1 MWIINDEKIRELL
14 KNYFDDE
21 DIHDAFRNRNRK
33 KEWVILNTHE
43 GQKMTAF
50 FKVRKELF
58 KWSREYDPND
68 WNPYPEVKPPRRGY
82 YLVTRLR
89 TRDNGDT
96 YKGVDLCLFGLNN
109 SDIFAQSNVLAFRE
123 LPEPYDPMPWEED
136 DKREPEEGD

>member
-1 MWIINDEKIRELL
+1 MWKIKDPTLKEKIMQLLSDESIAKRCNRQMDDRSSYILLSDDNDEILL
-14 KNYFDDE
+14 RLD
-21 DIHDAFRNRNRK
+21 
-33 KEWVILNTHE
+33 KERFVN
-43 GQKMTAF
+43 
-50 FKVRKELF
+50 VP
-58 KWSREYDPND
+58 EYKPDD

-109 SDIFAQSNVLAFRE
+109 SDIFANSNILAFRE

-136 DKREPEEGD
+136 DDSEPEEGD

>member
-1 MWIINDEKIRELL
+1 MWKIKDPEFVKEKIFRLL
-14 KNYFDDE
+14 SDDE
-21 DIHDAFRNRNRK
+21 IAKRCNRQMDDGSSFILLSDDNDNIMLRLE
-33 KEWVILNTHE
+33 KERFVN
-43 GQKMTAF
+43 
-50 FKVRKELF
+50 VP
-58 KWSREYDPND
+58 EYKPDD

-123 LPEPYDPMPWEED
+123 LPEPYDPMPWED
-136 DKREPEEGD
+136 DESEPEEGD

>member
-1 MWIINDEKIRELL
+1 MWKIKDPDAVKAMIIRLL
-14 KNYFDDE
+14 SDDE
-21 DIHDAFRNRNRK
+21 IAKRCNRQMDDGSSFILLSDDNDNIMLRLE
-33 KEWVILNTHE
+33 KERFVN
-43 GQKMTAF
+43 
-50 FKVRKELF
+50 VP
-58 KWSREYDPND
+58 EYKPDD

-123 LPEPYDPMPWEED
+123 LPEPYDLMPWED
-136 DKREPEEGD
+136 DESEPEEGD

>member
-1 MWIINDEKIRELL
+1 MWKIKDPEFVKEKIFRLL
-14 KNYFDDE
+14 SDDE
-21 DIHDAFRNRNRK
+21 IAKRCNRQMDDGSSFILLSDDNDNIKLRLE
-33 KEWVILNTHE
+33 KERFVN
-43 GQKMTAF
+43 
-50 FKVRKELF
+50 VP
-58 KWSREYDPND
+58 EYKPDD

-123 LPEPYDPMPWEED
+123 LPEPYDPMPWED
-136 DKREPEEGD
+136 DESEPEEGD